1 MQFAIKEILLGVPQQ
16 QQKCIV
22 VSCRTMALRI
32 FSIAKILE
40 IKVLTI
46 TTSSDHVFLVRFNFQ
61 ILFILLVK
69 EDKSQ
74 LCGVLIHHAWI

>member
-1 MQFAIKEILLGVPQQ
+1 
-16 QQKCIV
+16 
-22 VSCRTMALRI
+22 MALKI
-32 FSIAKILE
+32 FLIAKILE

-46 TTSSDHVFLVRFNFQ
+46 TSNSDHMFPVCFNFK

-74 LCGVLIHHAWI
+74 LCGVLIHHAWN